1 MWYPKRMHKRH
12 LCGFAITAALWA
24 LPSIGWAMAPEQ
36 AYALLRH
43 QQPVFSPG
51 FSSAPHDEAAYL
63 AQFFAIIDQAVVQ
76 RVELMT
82 WLAGKGQ
89 SDEPFDRYD
98 DLLFQLKSLQAPA
111 RLREVQALTREA
123 VEEQRD
129 VIREWRRQPQI
140 FVWELAAKDPR
151 VASSSLKLH
160 QAFNRVITLYPTEH
174 EKNRQ
179 AFYDFFCC
187 LDFL

>member
-1 MWYPKRMHKRH
+1 MTSAVLLSGLLLGGPVHADTM
-12 LCGFAITAALWA
+12 
-24 LPSIGWAMAPEQ
+24 SVEQ

-51 FSSAPHDEAAYL
+51 FSSAPKDEAAYL
-63 AQFFAIIDQAVVQ
+63 VQFFAIINQAVVQ
-76 RVELMT
+76 RVDMMA
-82 WLAGKGQ
+82 WLSGKGQ
-89 SDEPFDRYD
+89 HPEPFDRYD
-98 DLLFQLKSLQAPA
+98 DLLFQLKALQPPD
-111 RLREVQALTREA
+111 RLREMHQLTMEA

-129 VIREWRRQPQI
+129 MIRQWRSQAQV
-140 FVWELAAKDPR
+140 FVWELAVKDPR
-151 VASSSLKLH
+151 VASSSAKLH
-160 QAFNRVITLYPTEH
+160 KAFNRVITLYPGEH